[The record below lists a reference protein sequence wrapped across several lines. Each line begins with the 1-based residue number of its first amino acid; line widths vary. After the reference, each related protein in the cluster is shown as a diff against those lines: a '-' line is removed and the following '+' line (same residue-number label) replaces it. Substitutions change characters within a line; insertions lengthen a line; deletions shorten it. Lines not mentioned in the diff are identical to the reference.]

1 MRSFVSMLT
10 GAALAAAGI
19 VGLAAVAQAEEGVM
33 RLITF
38 EGYADDDWIEQFEEQ
53 YDAEVRVTFIGA
65 VDELFAKMSGSKGED
80 YDVIMIDTSL
90 YPRYNDAGLIR
101 EFDMSLAPNSA
112 GLLPAFDITKLE
124 AIQFDGKPYGVPF
137 AWGSIGLI
145 YDTEEFGN
153 NPPTSWE
160 VMWDPR
166 YKGRVT
172 ILDDAN
178 NNITNTAIILGLPDP
193 FNLSDAEF
201 EQVKTKM
208 LSLQDNILTYFAG
221 LEEGVSVWE
230 QNDIVLMYAMGEY
243 QELEM
248 LSRDLPVKYIIP
260 DEGAIGWL
268 DTWVIS
274 SGVEDVELAHKWVD
288 FFVQKRVVGEMTER
302 LGFGNTVVPAPGFDY
317 ADQLV
322 YLVPPED
329 FEKRVEVYIEI
340 KAEMMQ

>member
-10 GAALAAAGI
+10 GAALAVAGI
-19 VGLAAVAQAEEGVM
+19 VGLSGLAQAEEGVL
-33 RLITF
+33 RVIGF
-38 EGYADDDWIEQFEEQ
+38 EGYADDDWIEQFEEM

-65 VDELFAKMSGSKGED
+65 VDELFAKMSGSQGED
-80 YDVIMIDTSL
+80 YDVLSIDTSL
-90 YPRYNDAGLIR
+90 FPRYNGAGLLSPI
-101 EFDMSLAPNSA
+101 DPSKA
-112 GLLPAFDITKLE
+112 GGDLLPAFALE
-124 AIQFDGKPYGVPF
+124 TLGALHIDGKPMGVPF
-137 AWGSIGLI
+137 SWGSIGMI
-145 YDTEEFGN
+145 YDTEEFGD

-160 VMWDPR
+160 VMWDPK

-178 NNITNTAIILGLPDP
+178 NNITNTAIILGMDDP

-201 EQVKTKM
+201 ERVKVKM
-208 LSLQDNILTYFAG
+208 LALQDNILTYFAG
-221 LEEGVSVWE
+221 LEEGVSAWE

-248 LSRDLPVKYIIP
+248 LRRDLPVKYIIP

-268 DTWVIS
+268 DTWAVS
-274 SGVEDVELAHKWVD
+274 SGAEDINLTYKWLN
-288 FFVQKRVVGEMTER
+288 FFVSKKVLGEMTDR
-302 LGFGNTVVPAPGFDY
+302 LGFGNTVLPSPGFDY

-329 FEKRVEVYIEI
+329 FDKRVKVYNEI